1 MAKESPKP
9 NAKSPS
15 KEASHIPTSVL
26 VVEDDPAAKAAALK
40 LLTDLGV
47 RHVESAETSEAAWAA
62 LRLSTF
68 DFVLLDWKLSPVSG
82 AAILHR
88 LRFNPKTQDIPVL
101 VVSGVITKADF
112 LFGEEYLLTGLVEKP
127 YEAGFITRKIK
138 DLVKESAWWQAEC
151 AGLEEAAARIT
162 PQDDSAVDELIE
174 AIGKAP
180 RPVPVGYGAAR
191 NLVSKGQI
199 SAAKR
204 VLDKVLEWDG
214 RSALALTL
222 LGKIHLME
230 HNFSEAKKYLLQAHS
245 FFPKNSERLVLLGD
259 THMNLLEFEQAEK
272 AFDEA
277 GQADPRNEKAK
288 AGKVLAVAT
297 EKFFGQLEV
306 SKSPASLPSL
316 FNSIGVGLVHSHR
329 FDDGFLYYQN
339 ALKYLDAPE
348 VKGRVAFNLG
358 LGYLRAQRNEE
369 ALSWFKKSDQLC
381 GGTFQKPRD
390 YIARLELGGTHEAP
404 LQEEFHHDVHSDDP
418 TLDDSGL
425 APQKPQPQWAPVAGA
440 GSTQVA
446 ATPVPLDMSEEG
458 THIRLIQ
465 GLLGKLEAADS
476 RLYGLAK
483 VPKLERTHSAYSVE
497 SDGVQFAVFVPK
509 TQKAEE
515 LSRPGKEATIKRN
528 VFVFQVGEGGT
539 YTAFWPM
546 PEAVAAAAGDKKSA

>member
-1 MAKESPKP
+1 M
-9 NAKSPS
+9 
-15 KEASHIPTSVL
+15 
-26 VVEDDPAAKAAALK
+26 
-40 LLTDLGV
+40 
-47 RHVESAETSEAAWAA
+47 
-62 LRLSTF
+62 
-68 DFVLLDWKLSPVSG
+68 
-82 AAILHR
+82 
-88 LRFNPKTQDIPVL
+88 
-101 VVSGVITKADF
+101 
-112 LFGEEYLLTGLVEKP
+112 
-127 YEAGFITRKIK
+127 
-138 DLVKESAWWQAEC
+138 
-151 AGLEEAAARIT
+151 
-162 PQDDSAVDELIE
+162 
-174 AIGKAP
+174 
-180 RPVPVGYGAAR
+180 
-191 NLVSKGQI
+191 
-199 SAAKR
+199 
-204 VLDKVLEWDG
+204 
-214 RSALALTL
+214 
-222 LGKIHLME
+222 
-230 HNFSEAKKYLLQAHS
+230 
-245 FFPKNSERLVLLGD
+245 
-259 THMNLLEFEQAEK
+259 
-272 AFDEA
+272 
-277 GQADPRNEKAK
+277 
-288 AGKVLAVAT
+288 
-297 EKFFGQLEV
+297 
-306 SKSPASLPSL
+306 
-316 FNSIGVGLVHSHR
+316 
-329 FDDGFLYYQN
+329 
-339 ALKYLDAPE
+339 
-348 VKGRVAFNLG
+348 AFNLG